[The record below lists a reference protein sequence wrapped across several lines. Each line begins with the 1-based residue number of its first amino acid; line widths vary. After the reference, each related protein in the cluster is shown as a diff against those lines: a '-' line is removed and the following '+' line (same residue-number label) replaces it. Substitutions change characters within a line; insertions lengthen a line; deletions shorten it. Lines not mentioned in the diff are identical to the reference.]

1 MRTFADDSLTD
12 TIKPVYENVLI
23 LELINPVEDNVAFQ
37 TEIKRRALEDYG
49 YTFGDAET
57 VNMFSFYILFCSE
70 A

>member
-49 YTFGDAET
+49 YTFGDDET
-57 VNMFSFYILFCSE
+57 VNIFSIYILFCSE